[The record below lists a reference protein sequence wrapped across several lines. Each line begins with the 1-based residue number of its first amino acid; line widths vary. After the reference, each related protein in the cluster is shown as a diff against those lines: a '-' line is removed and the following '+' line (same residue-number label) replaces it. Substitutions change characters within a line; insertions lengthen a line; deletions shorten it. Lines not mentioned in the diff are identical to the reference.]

1 VLDEKTLQ
9 ALPEIPSPV
18 LTAYLD
24 TNPARR
30 GNRGLQPAYAIWLKS
45 EIKKLARAVPAG
57 DQKLFHAQ
65 ANRALETLE
74 TSRGLGKGLLL
85 FSGAKTR
92 RVFPLPVE
100 VENELSWGA
109 PALAQLLWLL
119 DEHRPWGI
127 VLVGLKGARFF
138 LQRLGRLDAVKEE
151 AAGIKIA
158 NWRKK
163 HLISG
168 AYPWAKRSGGTQ
180 RDFHERR
187 LSVQYRH
194 FFRHL
199 AEEIRQWSRAGRL
212 KSLLLVGP
220 GEMLAEIRSNF
231 PAEFAERVAGLE
243 EDLGWMP
250 ASELEKR
257 LAPEIERQEREREKR
272 LVARLLSDDPGKVL
286 GIERTL
292 AQIQRGRARLVVVTR
307 GLDERLKRCTGCGF
321 ASRTGGAACPA
332 CAGRRVSVSLRATL
346 GELARQGG
354 AAIEVVGG
362 EPAKRLGA
370 AGGIGAWLKSKTAAA

>member
-9 ALPEIPSPV
+9 ALPEIPAPV
-18 LTAYLD
+18 LTVYLD

-45 EIKKLARAVPAG
+45 EIRKLARAVPASER
-57 DQKLFHAQ
+57 KLFLAQ
-65 ANRALETLE
+65 AERALETLE
-74 TSRGLGKGLLL
+74 TTRGLGKGLLL
-85 FSGAKTR
+85 FTGAKTR
-92 RVFPLPVE
+92 RVFPLAVE
-100 VENELSWGA
+100 VENELHWGA

-138 LQRLGRLDAVKEE
+138 RQGLGRLDAVKEE
-151 AAGIKIA
+151 PTGIKIA

-187 LSVQYRH
+187 LGVQYRH

-199 AEEIRQWSRAGRL
+199 AEEIRQWSRSGRV

-220 GEMLAEIRSNF
+220 GEMLAEIRANF
-231 PAEFAERVAGLE
+231 PAEFAEQVASLE
-243 EDLGWMP
+243 EDLGWMA

-257 LAPEIERQEREREKR
+257 LAPEIEREERERENR
-272 LVARLLSDDPGKVL
+272 LVTRLLSDEPGKVL

-292 AQIQRGRARLVVVTR
+292 AQLQRGRARLVVVTR
-307 GLDERLKRCTGCGF
+307 GLDERLERCTGCGF
-321 ASRTGGAACPA
+321 ASSTGKPTCPV
-332 CAGRRVSVSLRATL
+332 CAGPRVSVSLRATL
-346 GELARQGG
+346 GELARHAG